1 MNLDKSQKEDNIS
14 KRISLI
20 TGNPEKAI
28 RSLALPMIISML
40 LMMAYNLADS
50 IWVAGLGSN
59 ALAALGFITP
69 VFMIIVGIGN
79 GLGAGATSLIAR
91 CIGAENKKGADNAA
105 IHSLIMTVIVAAIL
119 TIAILIFLPGI
130 LTVMGAGESLSLAVQ
145 YGQIVFG
152 GLIFL
157 ILSSVASGILR
168 AEGDVKRAMY
178 AMAATAILNIVLD
191 PIFIYSVGMG
201 VSGAAWATVISSG
214 ISSALIL
221 YWLLLKRDTYI
232 SLALDDFKTSL
243 KVVKDILGV
252 GMPASAEFLIMS
264 ILGIILNIIL
274 VTTGGTDAVAVYT
287 AGWRVVNIAM
297 IPAIGIGTA
306 AITVAGAAYG
316 AKKYENVST
325 ALNYSVKLGVSIAVV
340 TSIITYIFAPNISGI
355 FAYSSQSAFLAPSIS
370 SFLQVMCL
378 FYIVVPL
385 GITASSIF
393 QAMGK
398 GTTSLILTIIR
409 EVAFISVFAYLFA
422 FVLGIGAQGVWWG
435 IVVGGACGCI
445 LAYIWAHTYVNRLKR
460 NYYGEK
466 STDKKFKL
474 ESKTKIPRVPQK
486 DY

>member
-1 MNLDKSQKEDNIS
+1 MNLNKSQKDDNIN

-20 TGNPEKAI
+20 TGNPKKAI
-28 RSLALPMIISML
+28 RSLAMPMIISML

-105 IHSLIMTVIVAAIL
+105 IHSLIMTIIAAAVL
-119 TIAILIFLPGI
+119 TIAILISLPEI
-130 LTVMGAGESLSLAVQ
+130 LTVMGAGESLGLAVQ

-168 AEGDVKRAMY
+168 AEGDVKRATY
-178 AMAATAILNIVLD
+178 AMAATAILNIILD
-191 PIFIYSVGMG
+191 PIFIYSLGMG
-201 VSGAAWATVISSG
+201 VAGAAWATVISSSL
-214 ISSALIL
+214 SSGLII
-221 YWLLLKRDTYI
+221 YWLVLKRDTYV
-232 SLALDDFKTSL
+232 SLSMKDFKTNF
-243 KVVKDILGV
+243 KVIKDILGV

-316 AKKYENVST
+316 AKKYGNVST
-325 ALNYSVKLGVSIAVV
+325 ALNYSVKLGISIAAV

-355 FAYSSQSAFLAPSIS
+355 FAYSSQSAFLAPSIA

-422 FVLGIGAQGVWWG
+422 FVLGIGSQGVWWG

-445 LAYIWAHTYVNRLKR
+445 LAYIWARTYVNRLKR
-460 NYYGEK
+460 NYNGKK
-466 STDKKFKL
+466 STDRKFKL
-474 ESKTKIPRVPQK
+474 DAKTKTPHVPQK
-486 DY
+486 D

>member
-1 MNLDKSQKEDNIS
+1 MKLNNSSKNDQNSSSGNNIA

-20 TGNPEKAI
+20 TGDPKKAI
-28 RSLALPMIISML
+28 RNLAMPMIVSML

-50 IWVAGLGSN
+50 IWVAGLGPD

-69 VFMIIVGIGN
+69 VFMIVVGIGN

-91 CIGAENKKGADNAA
+91 CIGAGNKKGADNAA
-105 IHSLIMTVIVAAIL
+105 IHSILMTLIAAVLLTAFIL
-119 TIAILIFLPGI
+119 TSLPNILMA
-130 LTVMGAGESLSLAVQ
+130 MGAGASLSLAVQ

-152 GLIFL
+152 GLTFL
-157 ILSSVASGILR
+157 IFSSVASGILR

-178 AMAATAILNIVLD
+178 AMAATAILNIILD
-191 PIFIYSVGMG
+191 PIFIYSLGMG
-201 VSGAAWATVISSG
+201 VAGAALATVL
-214 ISSALIL
+214 SSALASSL
-221 YWLLLKRDTYI
+221 MVYWLLLKRDTYVSFSI
-232 SLALDDFKTSL
+232 RDFKA
-243 KVVKDILGV
+243 KFNVIKDILGV

-264 ILGIILNIIL
+264 VLGVILNIIL

-287 AGWRVVNIAM
+287 AGWRVVMIAM

-316 AKKYENVST
+316 ARKYENLST
-325 ALNYSVKLGVSIAVV
+325 ALNYSVKLSVMIAVV
-340 TSIITYIFAPNISGI
+340 TSILTYVFASNISGI
-355 FAYSSQSAFLAPSIS
+355 FAYSSQSAFLAPSIA

-398 GTTSLILTIIR
+398 GITSLILTVIR

-422 FVLGIGAQGVWWG
+422 FVLGIGEHGVWWG
-435 IVVGGACGCI
+435 IVIGGACGCTI
-445 LAYIWAHTYVNRLKR
+445 AYIWARTYISRLKK
-460 NYYGEK
+460 NY
-466 STDKKFKL
+466 STGKPIDTVIAPGK
-474 ESKTKIPRVPQK
+474 
-486 DY
+486 

>member
-1 MNLDKSQKEDNIS
+1 MNLDNSQKEDNIT

-20 TGNPEKAI
+20 TGNPKKAI
-28 RSLALPMIISML
+28 RSLAMPMIISML

-105 IHSLIMTVIVAAIL
+105 IHSLIMTVLVAAVLTVFIL
-119 TIAILIFLPGI
+119 VSLPGI
-130 LTVMGAGESLSLAVQ
+130 LTVMGAGESLGLAVQ

-178 AMAATAILNIVLD
+178 AMAATAILNIILD
-191 PIFIYSVGMG
+191 PIFIYSMGMG
-201 VSGAAWATVISSG
+201 VAGAAWATVISSG
-214 ISSALIL
+214 VSSALIL

-232 SLALDDFKTSL
+232 SLSLNDFKA
-243 KVVKDILGV
+243 KFNVVKDILGV

-325 ALNYSVKLGVSIAVV
+325 ALNYSVKLGISIAVV
-340 TSIITYIFAPNISGI
+340 TSIITYLFAPNISSI
-355 FAYSSQSAFLAPSIS
+355 FAYSSQSAFLAPSIA

-422 FVLGIGAQGVWWG
+422 FVLGMGSQGVWWG
-435 IVVGGACGCI
+435 IIAGGACGCI
-445 LAYIWAHTYVNRLKR
+445 LAYIWARIYVNRLKR
-460 NYYGEK
+460 NYCGEK
-466 STDKKFKL
+466 STDRKFKL
-474 ESKTKIPRVPQK
+474 DTKTKPPRVPQK
-486 DY
+486 D

>member
-1 MNLDKSQKEDNIS
+1 MKFNDSHKEDNIA

-20 TGNPEKAI
+20 TGNPKKAI
-28 RSLALPMIISML
+28 RSLAMPMIVSML

-105 IHSLIMTVIVAAIL
+105 IHSMIMTFIAAAVLTVFIV
-119 TIAILIFLPGI
+119 IFLPNI
-130 LTVMGAGESLSLAVQ
+130 LTAMGAGESLGLAVQ

-157 ILSSVASGILR
+157 ILSSVGSGILR

-178 AMAATAILNIVLD
+178 AMAATAIMNTVLD
-191 PIFIYSVGMG
+191 PIFIYSLGMG
-201 VSGAAWATVISSG
+201 VAGAAWATVISSG

-221 YWLLLKRDTYI
+221 YWLLVKRDTYI
-232 SLALDDFKTSL
+232 SLSLKDFKPNF
-243 KVVKDILGV
+243 KVIKDILGV
-252 GMPASAEFLIMS
+252 GMPASAEFVIMS
-264 ILGIILNIIL
+264 VLGVILNIIL
-274 VTTGGTDAVAVYT
+274 VITGGTNAVAVYT

-306 AITVAGAAYG
+306 AITVAAAAYG

-325 ALNYSVKLGVSIAVV
+325 ALNYSIKLGVSIAVV
-340 TSIITYIFAPNISGI
+340 TSIFTYLFATNISGI
-355 FAYSSQSAFLAPSIS
+355 FAYSSQSAFLAPSIAA
-370 SFLQVMCL
+370 FLQVMCL
-378 FYIVVPL
+378 FYVIVPL

-409 EVAFISVFAYLFA
+409 EVAFISVFAYLFS

-445 LAYIWAHTYVNRLKR
+445 LAYIWARTYINRLKK
-460 NYYGEK
+460 NYSGEK
-466 STDKKFKL
+466 SSGETFKL
-474 ESKTKIPRVPQK
+474 ETSVKVPTIPQK
-486 DY
+486 D

>member
-1 MNLDKSQKEDNIS
+1 M
-14 KRISLI
+14 
-20 TGNPEKAI
+20 T
-28 RSLALPMIISML
+28 II
-40 LMMAYNLADS
+40 
-50 IWVAGLGSN
+50 
-59 ALAALGFITP
+59 AAA
-69 VFMIIVGIGN
+69 V
-79 GLGAGATSLIAR
+79 
-91 CIGAENKKGADNAA
+91 
-105 IHSLIMTVIVAAIL
+105 L
-119 TIAILIFLPGI
+119 TIAILISLPEI
-130 LTVMGAGESLSLAVQ
+130 LTVMGAGESLGLAVQ

-168 AEGDVKRAMY
+168 AEGDVKRATY
-178 AMAATAILNIVLD
+178 AMAATAILNIILD
-191 PIFIYSVGMG
+191 PIFIYSLGMG
-201 VSGAAWATVISSG
+201 VAGAAWATVISSSL
-214 ISSALIL
+214 SSGLII
-221 YWLLLKRDTYI
+221 YWLVLKRDTYV
-232 SLALDDFKTSL
+232 SLSMKDFKTNF
-243 KVVKDILGV
+243 KVIKDILGV

-316 AKKYENVST
+316 AKKYGNVST
-325 ALNYSVKLGVSIAVV
+325 ALNYSVKLGISIAAV

-355 FAYSSQSAFLAPSIS
+355 FAYSSQSAFLAPSIA

-422 FVLGIGAQGVWWG
+422 FVLGIGSQGVWWG

-445 LAYIWAHTYVNRLKR
+445 LAYIWARTYINRLKR
-460 NYYGEK
+460 NYNGKK
-466 STDKKFKL
+466 STDRKFKL
-474 ESKTKIPRVPQK
+474 DAKTKTPHVPQK
-486 DY
+486 D

>member
-1 MNLDKSQKEDNIS
+1 MKNNNSHGDNVS

-20 TGNPEKAI
+20 TGNPKKAI
-28 RSLALPMIISML
+28 RSLAIPMIVSML

-50 IWVAGLGSN
+50 IWVAGLGAN
-59 ALAALGFITP
+59 TLAALGFITP
-69 VFMIIVGIGN
+69 VFMIVVGIGN

-105 IHSLIMTVIVAAIL
+105 IHSLIMTFIGAAVLTVFIL
-119 TIAILIFLPGI
+119 FSLPGI
-130 LTVMGAGESLSLAVQ
+130 LTVMGAGESLGLAVQ

-157 ILSSVASGILR
+157 ILSSVSSGILR

-178 AMAATAILNIVLD
+178 AMAATAILNTALD
-191 PIFIYSVGMG
+191 PIFIYSLRMG
-201 VSGAAWATVISSG
+201 VAGAAWATVISSG
-214 ISSALIL
+214 VSSALIL

-232 SLALDDFKTSL
+232 SLSISDFKPNF
-243 KVVKDILGV
+243 KVIQDILGV

-316 AKKYENVST
+316 AKKYGNVST
-325 ALNYSVKLGVSIAVV
+325 TLNYSVKLGVSIAVV
-340 TSIITYIFAPNISGI
+340 TSIFTYLFAPYISHI
-355 FAYSSQSAFLAPSIS
+355 FAYSSQSAFLAPSIA

-385 GITASSIF
+385 GITASSVF

-398 GTTSLILTIIR
+398 GTTSLILTLIR
-409 EVAFISVFAYLFA
+409 EVAFISVFAYLLA
-422 FVLGIGAQGVWWG
+422 FVLGIGEQGVWWG
-435 IVVGGACGCI
+435 IVVGGACGCV
-445 LAYIWAHTYVNRLKR
+445 LAYIWACNYVKRLKK
-460 NYYGEK
+460 NHIMSG
-466 STDKKFKL
+466 TADNAV
-474 ESKTKIPRVPQK
+474 VPGK
-486 DY
+486 

>member
-1 MNLDKSQKEDNIS
+1 MKMKFNNSSKTHQNSPKEDNIA

-20 TGNPEKAI
+20 TGNPKKAI
-28 RSLALPMIISML
+28 RSLAMPMIMSML

-69 VFMIIVGIGN
+69 VFMILVGIGN

-91 CIGAENKKGADNAA
+91 CIGAKNKKGADNAA
-105 IHSLIMTVIVAAIL
+105 IHSILLTLIVAAVLTVFILISLPSIL
-119 TIAILIFLPGI
+119 TAI
-130 LTVMGAGESLSLAVQ
+130 GAGESLGLAVQ

-157 ILSSVASGILR
+157 IFSGVASGILR

-178 AMAATAILNIVLD
+178 AMAATAILNTVLD
-191 PIFIYSVGMG
+191 PIFIYSLGMG
-201 VSGAAWATVISSG
+201 VAGAAWATVISSG
-214 ISSALIL
+214 TASALIL
-221 YWLLLKRDTYI
+221 YWLLVKRDTYI
-232 SLALDDFKTSL
+232 SLSLDDFKP
-243 KVVKDILGV
+243 KFNVVKDILGV

-264 ILGIILNIIL
+264 ILGMVLNIIL

-287 AGWRVVNIAM
+287 AGWRVVMIAI

-316 AKKYENVST
+316 AKKYKNVST
-325 ALNYSVKLGVSIAVV
+325 ALNYSVKLGVSVAVV
-340 TSIITYIFAPNISGI
+340 TSILTYIFASNISGI
-355 FAYSSQSAFLAPSIS
+355 FAYSSQSAFLAPSIA

-409 EVAFISVFAYLFA
+409 ELAFISVFAYLFA
-422 FVLGIGAQGVWWG
+422 FVLGIGEHGVWWG
-435 IVVGGACGCI
+435 IIAGGACGCT
-445 LAYIWAHTYVNRLKR
+445 LAYIWARTYINRLKK
-460 NYYGEK
+460 NYVVVA
-466 STDKKFKL
+466 STDTVLAPGK
-474 ESKTKIPRVPQK
+474 
-486 DY
+486 

>member
-1 MNLDKSQKEDNIS
+1 MKVNDSSKEDSITN
-14 KRISLI
+14 RISLI
-20 TGNPEKAI
+20 TGNPKKAI
-28 RSLALPMIISML
+28 RSLAVPMIASML

-69 VFMIIVGIGN
+69 VFMIIIGIGN

-91 CIGAENKKGADNAA
+91 CIGAKNKKGADNAA
-105 IHSLIMTVIVAAIL
+105 IHSLIMTLIVAAVL
-119 TIAILIFLPGI
+119 TVFILISLPSI
-130 LTVMGAGESLSLAVQ
+130 LTVMGAGESLGLAVQ

-191 PIFIYSVGMG
+191 PIFIYYLGMG
-201 VSGAAWATVISSG
+201 VAGAAWATVISSG
-214 ISSALIL
+214 ISSAMIL

-232 SLALDDFKTSL
+232 SLLLDDFKPNF

-340 TSIITYIFAPNISGI
+340 TSILTYLFAPNISGI
-355 FAYSSQSAFLAPSIS
+355 FAYSSQSAFLAPSIA

-378 FYIVVPL
+378 FYVIVPL

-422 FVLGIGAQGVWWG
+422 FVLGIGEQGVWWG
-435 IVVGGACGCI
+435 IVIGGACGCI
-445 LAYIWAHTYVNRLKR
+445 LAYIWARTYVNRLKK
-460 NYYGEK
+460 NYSGER
-466 STDKKFKL
+466 STGTIFNLKT
-474 ESKTKIPRVPQK
+474 STKIPSIPQK
-486 DY
+486 D

>member
-1 MNLDKSQKEDNIS
+1 MKLDKSQKEDNIA

-20 TGNPEKAI
+20 TGNPKKAI

-105 IHSLIMTVIVAAIL
+105 IHSLIMTIIVAAAL
-119 TIAILIFLPGI
+119 TVAILISLPSI
-130 LTVMGAGESLSLAVQ
+130 LTVMGAGESLNLAVQ

-178 AMAATAILNIVLD
+178 AMAATAILNTVLD
-191 PIFIYSVGMG
+191 PIFIYSFGMG
-201 VSGAAWATVISSG
+201 VAGAAWATVISSG
-214 ISSALIL
+214 VSSALIL

-232 SLALDDFKTSL
+232 SLSLDDFKANF
-243 KVVKDILGV
+243 KVIKDILGV

-274 VTTGGTDAVAVYT
+274 VITGGTDAVAVYT
-287 AGWRVVNIAM
+287 AGWRVVSIAM

-340 TSIITYIFAPNISGI
+340 TSIFTYVFAPNISGI
-355 FAYSSQSAFLAPSIS
+355 FAYSSQSAFLAPSIA

-378 FYIVVPL
+378 FYVIVPL

-398 GTTSLILTIIR
+398 GTTSLVLTIIR

-422 FVLGIGAQGVWWG
+422 FVLGIGEHGVWWG
-435 IVVGGACGCI
+435 IVAGGACGCI
-445 LAYIWAHTYVNRLKR
+445 LAYIWARTYIDRLKK
-460 NYYGEK
+460 NYSGEK
-466 STDKKFKL
+466 SSDTVFKL
-474 ESKTKIPRVPQK
+474 GSSTKLPSIPQK
-486 DY
+486 D